1 MDITSAEFIKGIR
14 GTDKILYDGKPQI
27 AFVGR
32 SNVGKSSLI
41 NSLVNRN
48 NLARSSSQPGK
59 TIRLDF
65 FLINNSLYF
74 VDLPGYG
81 YAKMSQEKHEDI
93 RKMML
98 WYLQY
103 SDVKNRKVVL
113 IIDANIGVTEFDRE
127 MIKLL
132 TEQSIEFI
140 VAANKVDKLKMGEK
154 EKKLKSIQQDCGSAI
169 VIPYSAKTHI
179 GKAALL
185 KELFHFLPRKGLLH
199 L

>member
-1 MDITSAEFIKGIR
+1 MNITSAEFVKGIK

-41 NSLVNRN
+41 NSLVGRN

-59 TIRLDF
+59 TVRLDF
-65 FLINNSLYF
+65 FLINKSIYF

-81 YAKMSQEKHEDI
+81 YARMSQDKHEDI

-103 SDVKNRKVVL
+103 SEVKERRIIL
-113 IIDANIGVTEFDRE
+113 IIDMNIGITRFDRQ
-127 MIKLL
+127 MIEILRDL
-132 TEQSIEFI
+132 HIDFI
-140 VAANKVDKLKMGEK
+140 VAANKADKLKTGERG
-154 EKKLKSIQQDCGSAI
+154 EQLKHIREACGSAL
-169 VIPYSAKTHI
+169 VIPYSAKTKE
-179 GKAALL
+179 GRGSVL
-185 KELFHFLPRKGLLH
+185 KELFRQ
-199 L
+199 

>member
-1 MDITSAEFIKGIR
+1 MDIISAEFIKGIK
-14 GTDKILYDGKPQI
+14 GTDKILYDGKLQI

-65 FLINNSLYF
+65 FLINNSFYF

-81 YAKMSQEKHEDI
+81 FAKMSQEKHEDI

-98 WYLQY
+98 WYLEY
-103 SDVKNRKVVL
+103 SEVKNRRVVL
-113 IIDANIGVTEFDRE
+113 IVDANVGVTEFDRQ
-127 MIKLL
+127 MMDIL
-132 TEQSIEFI
+132 TKHHIDFVI
-140 VAANKVDKLKMGEK
+140 TANKVDKLKAGDK
-154 EKKLKSIQQDCGSAI
+154 EPLLKSIEEQCGGVKIIA
-169 VIPYSAKTHI
+169 YSTKTKE
-179 GKAALL
+179 GKNQLL
-185 KELFHFLPRKGLLH
+185 KELFR
-199 L
+199 

>member
-14 GTDKILYDGKPQI
+14 GTDKILYDGKPQV

-41 NSLVNRN
+41 NSLVGRN

-81 YAKMSQEKHEDI
+81 FAKMSQEKHEDI

-103 SDVKNRKVVL
+103 SEVKNRRVVL
-113 IIDANIGVTEFDRE
+113 ILDANVGVTEFDRQ
-127 MIKLL
+127 MISLL
-132 TEQSIEFI
+132 NEHHIDFVI
-140 VAANKVDKLKMGEK
+140 AANKADKLKMGKKEK
-154 EKKLKSIQQDCGSAI
+154 ELKQIEQDCKNVT
-169 VIPYSAKTHI
+169 VIPYSAKTNK
-179 GKAALL
+179 GREALL
-185 KELFHFLPRKGLLH
+185 KKIFF
-199 L
+199 

>member
-1 MDITSAEFIKGIR
+1 MNITSAEFIKGIR
-14 GTDKILYDGKPQI
+14 GTDKILYDRKPQI

-65 FLINNSLYF
+65 FLINENYYF

-81 YAKMSQEKHEDI
+81 FAKMSQEKHEDI

-98 WYLQY
+98 WYLEY
-103 SDVKNRKVVL
+103 SEVKNRRVVL
-113 IIDANIGVTEFDRE
+113 IIDANVGVTEFDRQ
-127 MIKLL
+127 MMDIL
-132 TEQSIEFI
+132 TKHHIDFVI
-140 VAANKVDKLKMGEK
+140 TANKVDKLKREEK
-154 EKKLKSIQQDCGSAI
+154 EKKLKSIQRDCGSAI
-169 VIPYSAKTHI
+169 VIPYSAKTKE
-179 GKAALL
+179 GKNQLL
-185 KELFHFLPRKGLLH
+185 KELFH
-199 L
+199 